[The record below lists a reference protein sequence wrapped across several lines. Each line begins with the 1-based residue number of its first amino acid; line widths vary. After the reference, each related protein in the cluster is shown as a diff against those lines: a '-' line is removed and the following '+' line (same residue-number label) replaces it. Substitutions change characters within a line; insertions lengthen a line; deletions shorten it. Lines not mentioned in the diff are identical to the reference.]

1 MVLSVSDEPGED
13 RLELE
18 RELFGIDH
26 ATLGAQVLSDHG
38 LPAALTNTL
47 LEHHDTSPNAAPLT
61 RVIRAAD
68 CVAKVIEGDTH
79 VDLDAALHAT
89 AIDAASQRLIEQ
101 TETDR
106 RALVTFL
113 AADFRAT
120 RSESR
125 SPAR

>member
-1 MVLSVSDEPGED
+1 MALSVSDEPGEG

-26 ATLGAQVLSDHG
+26 ATLGAQVLADHG

-47 LEHHDTSPNAAPLT
+47 LEHHDAGPNAAPLT
-61 RVIRAAD
+61 RVVRVAD
-68 CVAKVIEGDTH
+68 CIAKVIEGDTH
-79 VDLDAALHAT
+79 VDLDAALHAS
-89 AIDAASQRLIEQ
+89 AIDADGKRLIEQ

-113 AADFRAT
+113 AADFRA
-120 RSESR
+120 SR
-125 SPAR
+125 THSR